1 MKIYIVKDRRSV
13 GDFSYGDTSMDWEVD
28 LGVFS
33 SVEKAI
39 DRVKRY
45 LEESYNDIRRF
56 DNDELIEI
64 EDVCTILKE
73 KTSVVY
79 FNNHYEIDG
88 DWREIVIYER
98 ELDEDLKI

>member
-1 MKIYIVKDRRSV
+1 MKIYIVKDCRSE
-13 GDFSYGDTSMDWEVD
+13 GDFRYGDTSINWEVD

-45 LEESYNDIRRF
+45 LEASYNDIRRF

-64 EDVCTILKE
+64 KDVCTILKE
-73 KTSVVY
+73 KLSVVY
-79 FNNHYEIDG
+79 FNNHYELDG
-88 DWREIVIYER
+88 DWRQIIIYER
-98 ELDEDLKI
+98 ELDEDLEI